1 MDGRTNGRTD
11 VGTTMD
17 GCMHGCM
24 VRFINRRMSGWTNKD
39 LLTFAYAV
47 SVAKSYALDFLKIS
61 SKNPDK

>member
-1 MDGRTNGRTD
+1 
-11 VGTTMD
+11 
-17 GCMHGCM
+17 M